1 MPRNERQIHG
11 FTFED
16 WLKKTFFDIYYTSE
30 WDISKKLNPNPVG
43 GPISIK
49 TAKWRGSV
57 YFGDATRQFQIN
69 QPFTLIVGFWKSEA
83 NKKKIAKIVESVVSP
98 DKWKEIWKPL
108 TAETIRELDILIK
121 DRSVSPEIARN
132 RIQEKLLTL
141 RNKKPTIITLNPK
154 IDSKTQRR
162 LQCSLSFANFFRY
175 LVGVDP
181 DTVEEDTVFSLW
193 GENLTPPHF

>member
-1 MPRNERQIHG
+1 MPRNERQAHG
-11 FTFED
+11 FKFED

-30 WDISKKLNPNPVG
+30 WDIPEQLNPNPKG

-57 YFGDATRQFQIN
+57 YFGDALRQFQI
-69 QPFTLIVGFWKSEA
+69 QQQFTLIVGFWKSEA
-83 NKKKIAKIVESVVSP
+83 NKKKIVKIVEAVISP

-108 TAETIRELDILIK
+108 TAETIRELDSLIK
-121 DRSVSPEIARN
+121 DRSISPEAARK
-132 RIQEKLLTL
+132 RIQEKLSEL

-162 LQCSLSFANFFRY
+162 LQCSLSFTNFFKY
-175 LVGVDP
+175 LVGIDI
-181 DTVEEDTVFSLW
+181 DGVEEDAVFLLW
-193 GENLTPPHF
+193 GEELIPPDF